1 MRLEVKQ
8 VAMDI
13 VYIKELEI
21 ETVIGIFEWER
32 NIKQVVSIDLEMAC
46 DVRHAAQSD
55 RIEDAVNY
63 KSIAKRLI
71 EFVEA
76 SEFQLIETLAER
88 IADIV
93 LTEFGIRW
101 LRLRLGKPGAVSGS
115 KDVGLIIERGEKTR
129 E

>member
-1 MRLEVKQ
+1 
-8 VAMDI
+8 MDI

-21 ETVIGIFEWER
+21 ETVIGVYDWER
-32 NIKQVVSIDLEMAC
+32 NIKQVVCIDLEMAT
-46 DVRHAAQSD
+46 DVKKAAQTD
-55 RIEDAVNY
+55 HIDDALNY

-76 SEFQLIETLAER
+76 SEFQLIETLAET

-93 LTEFGIRW
+93 LEEFNVGW

-115 KDVGLIIERGEKTR
+115 KDVGVIIERGE
-129 E
+129 EIE

>member
-1 MRLEVKQ
+1 
-8 VAMDI
+8 MDI

-21 ETVIGIFEWER
+21 ETIIGVFEWER
-32 NIKQVVSIDLEMAC
+32 NIKQVVSIDLEMAT
-46 DVRHAAQSD
+46 DVTYAARSD
-55 RIEDAVNY
+55 KIEDAVNY

-88 IADIV
+88 IAHIV
-93 LTEFGIRW
+93 LTEFGVGW

-115 KDVGLIIERGEKTR
+115 KDVGIVIERGEKKR